1 MIINALEKNSRLRS
15 LRVTEISDVNLDG
28 IFRECLSK
36 EVTFEQSPD
45 CSEGE
50 SCIKSLSPP
59 RKKDSFRQM

>member
-1 MIINALEKNSRLRS
+1 M
-15 LRVTEISDVNLDG
+15 EISDVNLDG

-59 RKKDSFRQM
+59 RKKRQFQADVAASTKSLR